1 MTTEVEVRAEAP
13 GERPAAPRH
22 VALIMDGNGR
32 WAKRRG
38 LPRLAGH
45 RAGVKIIRDVVGGFA
60 ERGVEVLTLYA
71 FSSENWTRPDAE
83 VRGLLDLLAQAVPR
97 EVPYFHERNIRLMN
111 IGREDRLSPGLRDKL
126 VRARERTAGNT
137 GLTLVV
143 ALDYGS
149 RSELVRAARRLVAS
163 GASPED
169 VTEEAIARELYT
181 GGLPDPDLIIRTS
194 GEMRLSNFLL
204 WQAAYAEIYTTQA
217 CWPDFDESELDRALA
232 DYASRQRR
240 YGGL

>member
-1 MTTEVEVRAEAP
+1 MTTEVEPRADASR
-13 GERPAAPRH
+13 ERPAAPRH
-22 VALIMDGNGR
+22 VAVIMDGNGR

-45 RAGVKIIRDVVGGFA
+45 RAGVKIIREIVGAFDK
-60 ERGVEVLTLYA
+60 RGVEVLTLYA

-83 VRGLLDLLAQAVPR
+83 VRGLLDLLTEAVPR
-97 EVPYFHERNIRLMN
+97 EAPYFHERNIRLMN
-111 IGREDRLSPGLRDKL
+111 IGREDRLSPDLRDKL
-126 VRARERTAGNT
+126 IAARDKTAANT

-163 GASPED
+163 GAAPED
-169 VTEEAIARELYT
+169 ITEEAIARELYT
-181 GGLPDPDLIIRTS
+181 GGLPDPDLIIRTG

-204 WQAAYAEIYTTQA
+204 WQAAYSEIYTTQA
-217 CWPDFDESELDRALA
+217 CWPDFDEPEIERALT